1 VALFTDNRPE
11 PSSRR
16 AQSGWPGW
24 LTLGVALVGTLL
36 ATLVP
41 SPYIIEQPGP
51 VYDTLGDVEIDGDLV
66 PLIQIPV
73 ETTYPTEG
81 ALSMLT
87 VNIQGNPESP
97 LSWFEVGAAFFDRSR
112 AIVPVESVY
121 EPGVTVEES
130 AEAGRIQME
139 SSQQEAIAAA
149 LADLGY
155 EFDATLTVAEV
166 SKGGPSE
173 GVLQAGDIIRSVN
186 GETFGDVAG
195 LRDEIADNGI
205 TNPATV
211 IFEREGEE
219 QTAEITP
226 EMTEGDDAIA
236 IVGILVG
243 SAYNF
248 PVDVKIQLENVGGP
262 SAGMMFALG
271 IIDKLTPGAIN
282 GGDAIA
288 GTGTITATGD
298 VGPIGGIQQKM
309 YGARNSGAK
318 YFFAPVENC
327 DEVAGNIPKGLTV
340 YAVDD
345 LNDALVALASVRG
358 GLSGTGLPSCKAS

>member
-1 VALFTDNRPE
+1 MALFTDNRPE

-16 AQSGWPGW
+16 AQSGWLGW
-24 LTLGVALVGTLL
+24 LILSVALVGTLL

-51 VYDTLGDVEIDGDLV
+51 VYDTLGDVNIDGDLV

-87 VNIQGNPESP
+87 VNVQGNPESP
-97 LSWFEVGAAFFDRSR
+97 LSWFEVGAAYLDRSR
-112 AIVPVESVY
+112 AIVPVEAVY
-121 EPGVTVEES
+121 PPGVTIEDS
-130 AEAGRIQME
+130 TEAGRIQME

-149 LADLGY
+149 LSDLGY
-155 EFDATLTVAEV
+155 EFDATLTVAETT
-166 SKGGPSE
+166 KDGPSE

-186 GETFGDVAG
+186 GETFADVPG
-195 LRDEIADNGI
+195 LRDAIAANG
-205 TNPATV
+205 TSAAATV

-226 EMTEGDDAIA
+226 TLTEGEEPIA
-236 IVGILVG
+236 VIGVVVG

-282 GGDAIA
+282 GGNAIA

-309 YGARNSGAK
+309 YGARDSGAS
-318 YFFAPVENC
+318 YFFAPIENC
-327 DEVAGNIPKGLTV
+327 DEVVGNIPKGLTV

-345 LNDALVALASVRG
+345 LDDALVALASIRA
-358 GLSGTGLPSCKAS
+358 GLSGNGLPSCSAS

>member
-1 VALFTDNRPE
+1 MALFTDNRPE

-16 AQSGWPGW
+16 ARSGWLGW
-24 LTLGVALVGTLL
+24 LILSVALVGTLL

-51 VYDTLGDVEIDGDLV
+51 VYDTLGDVEIDGELV

-81 ALSMLT
+81 ALDMLT
-87 VNIQGNPESP
+87 VNVQGNPDSP

-112 AIVPVESVY
+112 SIIPVEAVY
-121 EPGVTVEES
+121 PPGVTLEDS
-130 AEAGRIQME
+130 TEAGRVQME

-149 LADLGY
+149 LSDLNY
-155 EFDATLTVAEV
+155 EFDATLTVAET
-166 SKGGPSE
+166 STGGPSD

-186 GETFGDVAG
+186 DEAFADVTG
-195 LRDEIADNGI
+195 LRNKIADNG
-205 TNPATV
+205 TTAAATIV
-211 IFEREGEE
+211 FDRDGEE
-219 QTAEITP
+219 QTVEITP
-226 EMTEGDDAIA
+226 TMTEGDEPIA
-236 IVGILVG
+236 VIGVVVG

-282 GGDAIA
+282 GGEEIA

-309 YGARNSGAK
+309 YGARNAGASF
-318 YFFAPVENC
+318 FFAPIENC
-327 DEVAGNIPKGLTV
+327 DEVAGNIPEGLTV
-340 YAVDD
+340 YAIDD
-345 LNDALVALASVRG
+345 LNDALVALASIRA
-358 GLSGTGLPSCKAS
+358 GLSGTGLPSCDAS

>member
-1 VALFTDNRPE
+1 MALFTDNRPE

-16 AQSGWPGW
+16 ARSGWLGW
-24 LTLGVALVGTLL
+24 LILSVALVGTLL

-41 SPYIIEQPGP
+41 SPYIVEQPGP
-51 VYDTLGDVEIDGDLV
+51 VYDTLGDVEIDGELV

-81 ALSMLT
+81 ALDMLT
-87 VNIQGNPESP
+87 VNVQGNSESP

-112 AIVPVESVY
+112 AIVPVEAVY
-121 EPGVTVEES
+121 PVGVTVEES
-130 AEAGRIQME
+130 TEAGRIQME
-139 SSQQEAIAAA
+139 TSQQEAIAAA
-149 LADLGY
+149 LTDLNY
-155 EFDATLTVAEV
+155 EFDATLTVAETTV
-166 SKGGPSE
+166 GGPSD

-186 GETFGDVAG
+186 EETFADVAG
-195 LRDEIADNGI
+195 LRDEIASNGT
-205 TNPATV
+205 TNPATIV
-211 IFEREGEE
+211 FEREGEE
-219 QTAEITP
+219 QTVDIVPT
-226 EMTEGDDAIA
+226 MTEGDDPIA
-236 IVGILVG
+236 VIGVVVG

-282 GGDAIA
+282 GGEEIA

-309 YGARNSGAK
+309 YGARDAGAS
-318 YFFAPVENC
+318 FFLAPVENC
-327 DEVAGNIPKGLTV
+327 DEVVDNIPKGLTV

-345 LNDALVALASVRG
+345 LNDALVALASIRA
-358 GLSGTGLPSCKAS
+358 GLSGTGLPSCSGS

>member
-1 VALFTDNRPE
+1 MALFTDNRPE

-16 AQSGWPGW
+16 ARSGWVGW
-24 LTLGVALVGTLL
+24 LILSVALVGTLL

-41 SPYIIEQPGP
+41 SPYIVEQPGP

-81 ALSMLT
+81 ALDMLT
-87 VNIQGNPESP
+87 VNVQGNPESP
-97 LSWFEVGAAFFDRSR
+97 LSWFEVGAAFFDPSR
-112 AIVPVESVY
+112 AIVPVEAVFP
-121 EPGVTVEES
+121 PGVTIEDS
-130 AEAGRIQME
+130 TEAGRIQME

-149 LADLGY
+149 LSNLEY
-155 EFDATLTVAEV
+155 EFDATLTVAET
-166 SKGGPSE
+166 SSGGPSD

-186 GETFGDVAG
+186 DETFGDVAG
-195 LRDEIADNGI
+195 LRDEIADNGTTTAAI
-205 TNPATV
+205 V

-226 EMTEGDDAIA
+226 TMSEGDDPIA
-236 IVGILVG
+236 IIGVVVG

-271 IIDKLTPGAIN
+271 IIDRLTPGAIN
-282 GGDAIA
+282 GGEVVA

-309 YGARNSGAK
+309 YGASNAGVDF
-318 YFFAPVENC
+318 FFAPIENC
-327 DEVAGNIPKGLTV
+327 DEVTGNIPDDLTV
-340 YAVDD
+340 YAIDD
-345 LNDALVALASVRG
+345 LNDALVALASIRA
-358 GLSGTGLPSCKAS
+358 GLSGAGLPSCESS